1 MFYGID
7 ISTKKLSIA
16 CINNAGVFFYDI
28 ESKHKDWLVRFYYLI
43 HEFADYIKDH
53 EEDSIYYVEDCP
65 YVRDKQAYYKLTHI
79 VAGLRIVLESKNH
92 RVIHTNSWKKIAG
105 VNSRGKSKEVKER
118 VRNRCYELFDLPE
131 NLSQD
136 SCDALLI
143 AFAAK
148 KEE

>member
-1 MFYGID
+1 VFYGID

-16 CINNAGVFFYDI
+16 CINNAGIFFYDI
-28 ESKHKDWLVRFYYLI
+28 ECNDKDWLVRFYVLMDD
-43 HEFADYIKDH
+43 FADYIKDH
-53 EEDSIYYVEDCP
+53 DVNSIYYIEDVP
-65 YVRDKQAYYKLTHI
+65 YVRNKQSYYKLVHI
-79 VAGLRIVLESKNH
+79 IAGLRLILGNRKY
-92 RVIHTNSWKKIAG
+92 RVIHTNSWKRIVG
-105 VNSRGKSKEVKER
+105 VSSRGKSKEVKER
-118 VRNRCYELFDLPE
+118 VRHKCYELFELPE